1 MSDTSKATVLCAHG
15 KLILTFGTSG
25 EGAYKGESRGIIT
38 MIGELISK
46 ISLKGKVKRDF
57 IERRAMKIGRA
68 HV

>member
-25 EGAYKGESRGIIT
+25 EGAYKGESRDIIT

-46 ISLKGKVKRDF
+46 ISLKGKVKRNF
-57 IERRAMKIGRA
+57 IERRAMT
-68 HV
+68 